1 MEKLLSL
8 SIETLPWLMLIMAL
22 LTLVTMLVVLY
33 HKRQQHIKINRK
45 E

>member
-33 HKRQQHIKINRK
+33 HKRQQHIKIKRK